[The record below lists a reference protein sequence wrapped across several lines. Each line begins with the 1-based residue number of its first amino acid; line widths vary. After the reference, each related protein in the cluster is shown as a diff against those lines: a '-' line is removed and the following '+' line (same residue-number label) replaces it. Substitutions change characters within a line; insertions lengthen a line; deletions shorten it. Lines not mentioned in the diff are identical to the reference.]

1 MVEFYNFIFS
11 PSSIVLISS
20 IAGYTPFI
28 DIGLYSAVQTGV
40 LGLCKALSKDL
51 LKRKIRVNSVCLG
64 MFDDDGSGFIS
75 IINKLMMNFETKKL
89 LFLTLKLFF

>member
-1 MVEFYNFIFS
+1 MLFLYFKSQGFNLWNYNFKKHSFRL
-11 PSSIVLISS
+11 PSIVFISS

-51 LKRKIRVNSVCLG
+51 IKRKIRVNSVCLG
-64 MFDDDGSGFIS
+64 MFDDDGSG
-75 IINKLMMNFETKKL
+75 
-89 LFLTLKLFF
+89 